1 MADTDPKTYARAWE
15 RATSLLERRQSA
27 SSLGLGVNTALL
39 AAMAFVMRGDG
50 LDLAQR
56 LGVVALLTAAGVV
69 ACVHWARALRSYQR
83 LMGWWYD
90 KLHALEEGMPAAD
103 RLATAEHRALYGD
116 ADHRKRLSLTR
127 NELALI
133 WIVGGLHVAFT
144 ILAALFYFGAF

>member
-56 LGVVALLTAAGVV
+56 LGVVAL
-69 ACVHWARALRSYQR
+69 
-83 LMGWWYD
+83 
-90 KLHALEEGMPAAD
+90 
-103 RLATAEHRALYGD
+103 
-116 ADHRKRLSLTR
+116 
-127 NELALI
+127 
-133 WIVGGLHVAFT
+133 
-144 ILAALFYFGAF
+144 